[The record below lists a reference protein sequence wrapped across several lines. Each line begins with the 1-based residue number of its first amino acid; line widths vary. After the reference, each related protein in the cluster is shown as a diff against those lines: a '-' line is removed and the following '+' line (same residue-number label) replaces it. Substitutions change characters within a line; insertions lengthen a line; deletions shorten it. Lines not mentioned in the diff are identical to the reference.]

1 MTTVWRIAKAR
12 HHDGAFSGD
21 GGLHSA
27 GRWHLKGRRV
37 VYAASSLALAALEV
51 LVHLNRAQAGIRWVL
66 FEIVIPDEVAVEVG
80 AGARL
85 PRGWR
90 SEPPN
95 AATMRIGTDWL
106 RAGRSAVLRVPS
118 AIIPTE
124 SNLLLNP
131 LHAEFHKL
139 RLGKA
144 RPFEFDARLWK

>member
-1 MTTVWRIAKAR
+1 MTTAWRIAKAR
-12 HHDGAFSGD
+12 HQDNAFSGA

-27 GRWHLKGRRV
+27 GRWHAKGQRV

-51 LVHLNRAQAGIRWVL
+51 FVHLNRAHAAIRWVM
-66 FEIVIPDEVAVEVG
+66 FEIVIPDEVAVEVR

-90 SEPPN
+90 SEPPI

-131 LHAEFHKL
+131 LHADFRKL
-139 RLGKA
+139 RPGKA
-144 RPFEFDARLWK
+144 RPFEFDARKWK